1 VPIVSR
7 RRLNRASKRPLEVEP
22 LEPRQMLA
30 SDLPTG
36 ILSPLAGVLPAGASL
51 TRGGMDALLA
61 AQRAALIV
69 SPRPVVAEA
78 VVELTSDITRSTTFR
93 RGTTYVIAGEVRVRA
108 GVTLTIEPNVTVLIR
123 NGTRV
128 NPTLTANALIFES
141 GSTLRATTVHFKA
154 ADAANRP
161 VPVADNGGVFFLG
174 SARSASKDGVSVV
187 AGRGTRRSSFT
198 ADLITTS
205 YLGRSDPRGGDDTD
219 RDDIDRDDI
228 DAISVL
234 GMGQSEWRVKAVQS
248 EFSGDDG
255 FDVTNSTITLDRL
268 RVIAPQ
274 EDGLN
279 VTSSTVR
286 IRRQLVITMPG
297 VSGPDQELFDFEVD
311 AGAVRVIIDR
321 RATVDLRGFWGSL
334 TDDVRLTSAD
344 MPQPDALRRT
354 FYTFTGILSRGPAFV
369 YSIAAD

>member
-1 VPIVSR
+1 M
-7 RRLNRASKRPLEVEP
+7 NRASPLRLEAEP

-30 SDLPTG
+30 GDLPTG
-36 ILSPLAGVLPAGASL
+36 ILSPLAGVLPAGASS
-51 TRGGMDALLA
+51 TRVGMDALLA
-61 AQRAALIV
+61 AQREALIV
-69 SPRPVVAEA
+69 SFRPAVAET
-78 VVELTSDITRSTTFR
+78 VIELTSDITRSTTLR

-108 GVTLTIEPNVTVLIR
+108 GVTLTIEPDATVLIR
-123 NGTRV
+123 NGTRA
-128 NPTLTANALIFES
+128 NPTLTANALIFNS

-161 VPVADNGGVFFLG
+161 AAVADNGGVFFLG

-198 ADLITTS
+198 ADLITAS
-205 YLGRSDPRGGDDTD
+205 YLGRSDPRGGDDT
-219 RDDIDRDDI
+219 DRDDI

-234 GMGQSEWRVKAVQS
+234 GMGQSEWRVKAVHS

-268 RVIAPQ
+268 RIIAPQ

-311 AGAVRVIIDR
+311 SGPVRVIIDR

-344 MPQPDALRRT
+344 MPQPNPLRRS
-354 FYTFTGILSRGPAFV
+354 FYTFAGVLSRGPAFV
-369 YSIAAD
+369 YSIATD